1 MCYESFK
8 TNYFTFYRSSILF
21 ERLTD
26 AATSNTEPLADT
38 AFAQLP
44 KALIFKGDALPFT
57 DCKAWL
63 AHAHSN
69 NKKARYVIRSGLFG
83 FIGLTY
89 LARITHTNCNTRDGN
104 HHGTL

>member
-8 TNYFTFYRSSILF
+8 TNHFTFYRSFILF
-21 ERLTD
+21 ERHTV

-38 AFAQLP
+38 ACAQLP
-44 KALIFKGDALPFT
+44 KALTLKGDALPFT
-57 DCKAWL
+57 DGKAWL

-69 NKKARYVIRSGLFG
+69 NKKARYVIRSGLFW
-83 FIGLTY
+83 FIGLVY
-89 LARITHTNCNTRDGN
+89 LTRITHTNCDTRDGD